1 MAGMS
6 DDSDDPDDSD
16 EPTVPIVCDACGT
29 RSRVALADLRAS
41 LDKHN
46 DHRHDGEA
54 VAQVDPV
61 LADELAD
68 HVAEDL
74 GLYDPGGS

>member
-1 MAGMS
+1 MS
-6 DDSDDPDDSD
+6 DDTNDTDD
-16 EPTVPIVCDACGT
+16 PTVPIVCESCGT
-29 RSRVALADLRAS
+29 RSRVPLADLRES

-46 DHRHDGEA
+46 DHRHDGEE

-68 HVAEDL
+68 QVAADL
-74 GLYDPGGS
+74 GLYDSEP